1 MEDEDPLSVVAVE
14 DATRRL
20 DDLPVSRP
28 PQFGNAAAALRMPRQ
43 LLDVRDH
50 APEQLRRSDAILERD
65 VVRDRF
71 EVRERRRLRPDYFS
85 NFARRTLASAWLT
98 PRPSASAI
106 SPRAIPSSTLI
117 RRCIDS

>member
-71 EVRERRRLRPDYFS
+71 EVRNRRLGPDYFS
-85 NFARRTLASAWLT
+85 HFARRTLASAWLT

>member
-28 PQFGNAAAALRMPRQ
+28 PQLGNAAAALRMPRQ
-43 LLDVRDH
+43 LFDVPDH
-50 APEQLRRSDAILERD
+50 ATNQLRRRDAILERD

-71 EVRERRRLRPDYFS
+71 EIRERWLGPDYFS
-85 NFARRTLASAWLT
+85 HFARRTLAPAWVM

-117 RRCIDS
+117 LCCIAS